1 MDYISKLA
9 IGTAQWGLD
18 YGVTNKGGRLGD
30 AVISALLDSMRA
42 NAIVHLDT
50 AASYGDAESRIG
62 NLDTTGIHIQTKLS
76 AKNRTYE
83 DLRAQLRESLTELKT
98 ESVNSILIHDWFA
111 LDQNEIDVVS
121 RFFELSMNES
131 LTHHVGISAYNL
143 LDLDRA
149 RDSLNVWD
157 TAQIPINALDQ
168 RFVNACELFPGIA
181 FQARSIFLQ
190 GLLLASNP
198 DHVDVIRFHTF
209 SQSLGVDPLTLSLQF
224 IKEQSW
230 LDSVIIA
237 PTSLDEFDQILNAAN
252 SHIPDIDFYPCV
264 SLDVKL
270 LDPRSWN

>member
-1 MDYISKLA
+1 
-9 IGTAQWGLD
+9 
-18 YGVTNKGGRLGD
+18 
-30 AVISALLDSMRA
+30 MRA

-83 DLRAQLRESLTELKT
+83 ELRSQLHESLTELKT
-98 ESVNSILIHDWFA
+98 ESVNSLLIHDWFT
-111 LDQNEIDVVS
+111 LDQNEIDSVS
-121 RFFELSMNES
+121 QFFELSMNEG

-143 LDLDRA
+143 SDLDRA
-149 RDSLNVWD
+149 KDNLIVWD

-168 RFVNACELFPGIA
+168 RFVKACELFPGIA

-198 DHVDVIRFHTF
+198 DHVDVIRFHKF

-237 PTSLDEFDQILNAAN
+237 PTSLHEFDQILGAAN
-252 SHIPDIDFYPCV
+252 SHIPDIDFYACV
-264 SLDVKL
+264 SLDAEL
-270 LDPRSWN
+270 LDPRTWN

>member
-83 DLRAQLRESLTELKT
+83 ELRSQLHESLTKLKA
-98 ESVNSILIHDWFA
+98 ESVNSLLIHDWFT
-111 LDQNEIDVVS
+111 LDQNEIDSVS
-121 RFFELSMNES
+121 QFFELSMNEG

-143 LDLDRA
+143 SDLDRA
-149 RDSLNVWD
+149 KDNLIVWD

-168 RFVNACELFPGIA
+168 RFVKACELFPEIA

-198 DHVDVIRFHTF
+198 DHVDVIRFHKF

>member
-121 RFFELSMNES
+121 QFFELSMNEG

>member
-131 LTHHVGISAYNL
+131 LTHQVGISAYNL

-237 PTSLDEFDQILNAAN
+237 PTSLDEFDQILNTAN

>member
-83 DLRAQLRESLTELKT
+83 DLRAQLRESLTKLKT

-131 LTHHVGISAYNL
+131 LTHQVGISAYNL

>member
-42 NAIVHLDT
+42 NTIVHLDT

-76 AKNRTYE
+76 AKDRTYE
-83 DLRAQLRESLTELKT
+83 ELRAQLRESLAELKT
-98 ESVNSILIHDWFA
+98 ESVNSLLIHDWFA

-121 RFFELSMNES
+121 QFFELSMNEG

-143 LDLDRA
+143 SDLDRA
-149 RDSLNVWD
+149 RDNLIVWD

-209 SQSLGVDPLTLSLQF
+209 SQLLGVDPLTLSLQF
-224 IKEQSW
+224 IKEQTW

-252 SHIPDIDFYPCV
+252 SHIPDIDFHACV

-270 LDPRSWN
+270 LDPRTWN

>member
-1 MDYISKLA
+1 MDYTSKLA

-18 YGVTNKGGRLGD
+18 YGVTNKSGRLGD
-30 AVISALLDSMRA
+30 AVISTLLDSMRA

-83 DLRAQLRESLTELKT
+83 DLRAQLHESLTELKT
-98 ESVNSILIHDWFA
+98 ESVNSLLIHDWFT
-111 LDQNEIDVVS
+111 LDQNEIDSVS
-121 RFFELSMNES
+121 QFFELSMNEG

-143 LDLDRA
+143 SDLDRA
-149 RDSLNVWD
+149 KDNLIVWD

-168 RFVNACELFPGIA
+168 RFVKACELFPGIA

-198 DHVDVIRFHTF
+198 DHVDVIRFHKF

-230 LDSVIIA
+230 LNSVIIA

-252 SHIPDIDFYPCV
+252 SHLPDLDFYSCV
-264 SLDVKL
+264 SFDAEL
-270 LDPRSWN
+270 LDPRAWN

>member
-111 LDQNEIDVVS
+111 LDQNEIDSVS
-121 RFFELSMNES
+121 HLFELSMNEG

-143 LDLDRA
+143 SDLDRA
-149 RDSLNVWD
+149 RDNLIVWD

-237 PTSLDEFDQILNAAN
+237 PTSLNEFDQILNAAN
-252 SHIPDIDFYPCV
+252 SHVPDIDFYPCV